1 MTSEALG
8 HQTVCVWGCFL
19 LLPPKKASINTP
31 GCGPGLVGQWWGGQK
46 VPEGREG
53 SLAWGAADILVP
65 QHPSFSLL
73 LPLARVST
81 SSCLVCSPLTLRV
94 SGPLQSPHFRHRQSL
109 ISLDLV
115 LRLGRS
121 EPAQL
126 CL

>member
-1 MTSEALG
+1 M
-8 HQTVCVWGCFL
+8 
-19 LLPPKKASINTP
+19 
-31 GCGPGLVGQWWGGQK
+31 
-46 VPEGREG
+46 PEGREG

-94 SGPLQSPHFRHRQSL
+94 SGPLRSPHFRHRQSL
-109 ISLDLV
+109 ISLDLA
-115 LRLGRS
+115 LCLGRS